1 MFVIW
6 LILLI
11 FNIFFYGACI
21 MLIMK
26 RKNFTSISIRSPNL
40 LILNNIGNLFMSIII
55 IISKFFKD
63 KNGEN
68 NKGKKIVSMFY
79 YLTNFL
85 MIIPFCLR
93 FHRLIKCCAIY
104 ENEKRD
110 TQIFS
115 KKKYS
120 YEEKYYIKYTFIIFG
135 ILFLILVISDI
146 PLKLDDAF
154 TVNFLFLKNDKSL
167 ETAKRI
173 IWMIINFIE
182 HIILL
187 TFAYKICIYRL
198 KQKLR
203 FEIISSFIIWFLYS
217 NTVSYLESPDEN
229 HDNIIIYISLG
240 FCYLFLI
247 LNAIIPVLISYSYH
261 YSIGYHF
268 TSNLMNN
275 LYLFLSDAYCYKIFA
290 NYLNELQGNG
300 LYYLKMYTQII
311 NYKLGFKLKIDNE
324 QGFLEACSIRDKYFN
339 NLNIEIIL
347 PKEIVDKIKKD
358 CQELDNNNHFT
369 EDMYDEALQY
379 CYNELINFF
388 NDFKNTDKFKKIYE
402 DYYIS
407 SYIYCKMHNVGLI
420 NKF

>member
-1 MFVIW
+1 MFI
-6 LILLI
+6 I
-11 FNIFFYGACI
+11 
-21 MLIMK
+21 K
-26 RKNFTSISIRSPNL
+26 RKTFTSISIRSPNL
-40 LILNNIGNLFMSIII
+40 LVINNIGNLFMSIII
-55 IISKFFKD
+55 IISKILKD
-63 KNGEN
+63 KN
-68 NKGKKIVSMFY
+68 GKKIVSMFY

-93 FHRLIKCCAIY
+93 FHRVTKCCEIY
-104 ENEKRD
+104 ENEKSD
-110 TQIFS
+110 IQLFS

-120 YEEKYYIKYTFIIFG
+120 YEEKYYLKYTFIIFG

-173 IWMIINFIE
+173 IWIAINFIE
-182 HIILL
+182 HILLL
-187 TFAYKICIYRL
+187 TYAYKVCIYRL

-203 FEIISSFIIWFLYS
+203 FEIFFSFIIWFLYS
-217 NTVSYLESPDEN
+217 NLVSFLERSNEN
-229 HDNIIIYISLG
+229 NDNLIIYVSLG

-247 LNAIIPVLISYSYH
+247 LNAIIPILITYSYH

-268 TSNLMNN
+268 TSNLINN
-275 LYLFLSDAYCYKIFA
+275 LYLFLSDEYCYKIFV
-290 NYLNELQGNG
+290 NYVSELQGNG
-300 LYYLKMYTQII
+300 LYYLKMYTQIL

-324 QGFLEACSIRDKYFN
+324 QGYVEACSIRDKYFN
-339 NLNIEIIL
+339 NININIIL
-347 PKEIVDKIKKD
+347 PKDIVDKIKKE
-358 CQELDNNNHFT
+358 CQKLDDNNHFT

-379 CYNELINFF
+379 CYNELNNFF
-388 NDFKNTDKFKKIYE
+388 NDFKRTDKFRHIYE

-407 SYIYCKMHNVGLI
+407 SYIYCKMYNVGLI

>member
-21 MLIMK
+21 ILIIK

-40 LILNNIGNLFMSIII
+40 LILNNIGNFFMSIII
-55 IISKFFKD
+55 IIQNFFKE

-68 NKGKKIVSMFY
+68 NGKKIVSMFY

-93 FHRLIKCCAIY
+93 FHRVIKCCEIY
-104 ENEKRD
+104 ENEKSD
-110 TQIFS
+110 IQLFS
-115 KKKYS
+115 KKRYA
-120 YEEKYYIKYTFIIFG
+120 YEEKYYLKYSFIILG
-135 ILFLILVISDI
+135 ILFLILVISNL
-146 PLKLDDAF
+146 PLKFEDAF

-167 ETAKRI
+167 QAEKRI
-173 IWMIINFIE
+173 IWMVINFIE

-187 TFAYKICIYRL
+187 TYAYKICIYHI

-217 NTVSYLESPDEN
+217 NIVSFLERSDQN
-229 HDNIIIYISLG
+229 HDNIIFYVSLG

-247 LNAIIPVLISYSYH
+247 LNAFIPIVISYSYH

-268 TSNLMNN
+268 TSSLINN
-275 LYLFLSDAYCYKIFA
+275 LYLFLSDEYCYKIFV

-300 LYYLKMYTQII
+300 FYYLKMYTNIL

-339 NLNIEIIL
+339 NINLNIIL
-347 PKEIVDKIKKD
+347 PKDIIDKIKKE
-358 CQELDNNNHFT
+358 CEELDNNNHFT
-369 EDMYDEALQY
+369 ENMYDEALKY
-379 CYNELINFF
+379 CYHELNNFF
-388 NDFKNTDKFKKIYE
+388 NDFKKTDKFKKLYD

-407 SYIYCKMHNVGLI
+407 SYIYCKMYNVGLI